1 MDFPDFLDA
10 DDIVQYL
17 DLTRHNFVADVYG
30 NDCHELESEP
40 VCTEEESTLTFSNYE
55 ETMEDECYHTSQP

>member
-1 MDFPDFLDA
+1 MDFPYFLDA

-30 NDCHELESEP
+30 NDCHKLESEP
-40 VCTEEESTLTFSNYE
+40 VCTEE
-55 ETMEDECYHTSQP
+55 